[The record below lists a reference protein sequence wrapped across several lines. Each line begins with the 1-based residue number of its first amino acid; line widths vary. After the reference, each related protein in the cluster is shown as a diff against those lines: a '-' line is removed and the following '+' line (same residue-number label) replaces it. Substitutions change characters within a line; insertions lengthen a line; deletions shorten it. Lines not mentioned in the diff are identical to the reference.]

1 MVIGSLRVRLHIP
14 GANSLKDKRSVLKK
28 TINRLRTHHNCA
40 VAEVDDQ
47 DVWRSAVLAI
57 VTVYA
62 QRDQVESLFSMIMRD
77 LTTAA
82 DFEVV
87 DQHTEL
93 L

>member
-14 GANSLKDKRSVLKK
+14 GANSLKDKRSVIKK
-28 TINRLRTHHNCA
+28 TIHRLRSHLNCA

-62 QRDQVESLFSMIMRD
+62 QKDQVESLFTAVLRD
-77 LTTAA
+77 LNTAA
-82 DFEVV
+82 DFEVAEQ
-87 DQHTEL
+87 DIEIL
-93 L
+93 